1 MSNNVTT
8 EDIELDKKGPQL
20 YRCKLVRIVDADTLV
35 CDIDLGLQGTL
46 TKQWIRFMGID
57 TPESRTRNLEE
68 KALGLAAK
76 ARTKELVGSVWDG
89 KSGKRFMLRTYK
101 EKGKYGRILGE
112 PLTIDGE
119 SVCDVLIREGH
130 AYAYWGGKKKAWT

>member
-1 MSNNVTT
+1 MAKP
-8 EDIELDKKGPQL
+8 DPYIYK
-20 YRCKLVRIVDADTLV
+20 CKLVRVIDADTV
-35 CDIDLGLQGTL
+35 DCDIDLGFKVRLV
-46 TKQWIRFMGID
+46 KQRIRFMGID

-76 ARTKELVGSVWDG
+76 ARTKELV
-89 KSGKRFMLRTYK
+89 KKNFMLRTFK
-101 EKGKYGRILGE
+101 ERGKFGRILGE
-112 PLTIDGE
+112 PLTEDGE